1 MIMTMPL
8 LTPHTV
14 VTPYN
19 LVPPLVESWFG
30 LETKLLVS
38 LVCLASL
45 PAVAGFC
52 LLVLVN

>member
-1 MIMTMPL
+1 MTMPL

-30 LETKLLVS
+30 LETKVLVS